1 MPGDLTCAAVTRFLD
16 PEWISALDAAAE
28 ALSVDGDAR
37 LVVQQVVSTEDG
49 ETRYHLIV
57 GDGRIRVVPGQAE
70 APDVTFTQ
78 DYEIAAALS
87 RGDLTA
93 QQALSE
99 GALRLSGDLAGLA
112 RRAGAVAAVGD
123 VFAAVRSR
131 TIY

>member
-1 MPGDLTCAAVTRFLD
+1 VIRFLH
-16 PEWISALDAAAE
+16 PEWLDALDAAAQGVT
-28 ALSVDGDAR
+28 VDGER
-37 LVVQQVVSTEDG
+37 LTVQQVVRTEGG
-49 ETRYHLIV
+49 EARYHLIV

-78 DYEIAAALS
+78 DYDVAAALS

-112 RRAGAVAAVGD
+112 RRAATLAVLGD
-123 VFAAVRSR
+123 VFAAVRSQ
-131 TIY
+131 TTY